1 MSDEL
6 AATNRARWNALVD
19 ANIEYARPM
28 LDLTADTA
36 RAFLDP
42 LGIMGDVTGKDVL
55 CLASGGGQQSV
66 AFALL
71 GAKVTVVDLSDKQLE
86 RDQQAADHYGVS
98 IRALQADMRQLDAF
112 ADASFDLVYQ
122 AFSIN
127 FVPSIAPVLAEVARV
142 SRPDALYRIEWYN
155 PFVQMVEAGEWNGSS
170 YPLRHE
176 YIDGREVTELYPNWT
191 LDQEDGRKREIE
203 GPREFVHSLST
214 MVNSLAANGF
224 VILRAAEY
232 LGDNLGDNLGDS
244 SAAEPGSWS
253 HFVRVV
259 APYLTLWARYRPEAF
274 A

>member
-6 AATNRARWNALVD
+6 AATNRARWNALVE
-19 ANIEYARPM
+19 AGVEYARPM
-28 LDLTADTA
+28 LELTPASA

-42 LGIMGDVTGKDVL
+42 LGIMGDVTGKEVL

-71 GAKVTVVDLSDKQLE
+71 GAKVTVVDLADKQLE
-86 RDQQAADHYGVS
+86 RDQQAADHYGVT
-98 IRALQADMRQLDAF
+98 IRTVQADMRHLDAF
-112 ADASFDLVYQ
+112 ADTSFDLVYQ

-127 FVPSIAPVLAEVARV
+127 FVPSVTPVLAEVARV
-142 SRPDALYRIEWYN
+142 SRPGALYRIEWYN
-155 PFVQMVEAGEWNGSS
+155 PFVQMIEAGEWNGSS

-176 YIDGREVTELYPNWT
+176 YMDGREVTELYPNWT
-191 LDQEDGRKREIE
+191 IDQADGSKREIE

-232 LGDNLGDNLGDS
+232 LGNDLGYG
-244 SAAEPGSWS
+244 SAAEPGSWP

-259 APYLTLWARYRPEAF
+259 APYLTIWARYRPEAF
-274 A
+274 T